1 MERLTKRQGNSV
13 IIPIEQKRGQTFPVE
28 NPYQK
33 AIEKLAAYEDTGL
46 EPEEIGDMKTAYD
59 ENQMPYML
67 EATGSEAVHIVDL
80 LQAEAEGRLVVLPC
94 KVGDEVY
101 LNLDGQ
107 THKMRVQGISVAA
120 YSTNC
125 IIHFGGYPVTNLWGD
140 EFGKT
145 AFLTKEEAEAALE
158 KMKGE

>member
-1 MERLTKRQGNSV
+1 MERLTKRDIKGRVVPKDSFGW
-13 IIPIEQKRGQTFPVE
+13 R
-28 NPYQK
+28 
-33 AIEKLAAYEDTGL
+33 AMEKLAEYEDA
-46 EPEEIGDMKTAYD
+46 EE
-59 ENQMPYML
+59 
-67 EATGSEAVHIVDL
+67 
-80 LQAEAEGRLVVLPC
+80 EGRLVVLPC